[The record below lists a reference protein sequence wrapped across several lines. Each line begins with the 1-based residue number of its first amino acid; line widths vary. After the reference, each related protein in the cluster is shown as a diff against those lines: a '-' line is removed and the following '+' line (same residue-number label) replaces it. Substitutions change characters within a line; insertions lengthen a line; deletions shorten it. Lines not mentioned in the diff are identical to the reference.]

1 MTKKRKR
8 NGGPLFRKGVQRSL
22 GEDEDWAYFFSFF
35 KVVLDEVAAAERTK
49 MEREKKR
56 TERRGVL

>member
-1 MTKKRKR
+1 MAPYSEKERKEAWGKTR
-8 NGGPLFRKGVQRSL
+8 TGPNS
-22 GEDEDWAYFFSFF
+22 FFFFFF